1 MQGSNLRTAGMF
13 LEFGPIRSDQPQDSI
28 FNHVHEE
35 GLPDLARVVGYLEAG
50 HILIDTMDI
59 ADDPFDPA
67 RQLMNGSTVLTDG
80 DWLWRQDFAYFVR
93 RHHVA
98 VPDDFLALIRER
110 DYAVPAR
117 DVSVLTACS
126 QEARRLMF

>member
-1 MQGSNLRTAGMF
+1 MF
-13 LEFGPIRSDQPQDSI
+13 LEFGPIRSNQPQDSI
-28 FNHVHEE
+28 FDHVREE
-35 GLPDLARVVGYLEAG
+35 ELPDLARVVAYLEAG